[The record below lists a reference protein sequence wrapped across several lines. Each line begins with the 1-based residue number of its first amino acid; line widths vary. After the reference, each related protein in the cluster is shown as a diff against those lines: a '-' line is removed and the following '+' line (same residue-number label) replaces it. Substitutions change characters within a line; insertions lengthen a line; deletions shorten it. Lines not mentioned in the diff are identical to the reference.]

1 MDARTLRR
9 SLDTGGRKIM
19 TEQRIQRLQRELPAQ
34 ADAALIVSGVNRRYY
49 TGMASSAGTLLVTR
63 SGAEL
68 VIDFRY
74 IEKAKAVAQGC
85 NVTLQQSLFKQIC
98 AFTESY
104 GIKTL
109 AVEAQHMTVAEFEAW
124 KEALPGVT
132 LLSGKV
138 LDDIILSHRSVKS
151 AGELVVMR
159 QAQAITDRSF
169 TELLNFIRAGRTE
182 REIASELEYIMRKF
196 GGDGLAFDTI
206 AVSGKNSSMPHGVP
220 TEKPVEPGDF
230 LTLDFGALKDG
241 YCSDMTRTV
250 AIGHVSDAQKKVYET
265 VLKAQNKAFEAI
277 KAGACC
283 RMVDQAARSLIETAG
298 YKGCFGHALGHSLGL
313 EIHEEPRFSPLTPA
327 YAAAGNVLSV
337 EPGIYIEGQFGVRI
351 EDVVV
356 VTEDGYENLTHS
368 PKQLIIL

>member
-9 SLDTGGRKIM
+9 NLGTGGRKIM

-283 RMVDQAARSLIETAG
+283 RMVDQAARSLIETLG

-356 VTEDGYENLTHS
+356 VTEDGFENLTHS

>member
-1 MDARTLRR
+1 M
-9 SLDTGGRKIM
+9 I
-19 TEQRIQRLQRELPAQ
+19 QQRLQRLRRELPEQ
-34 ADAALIVSGVNRRYY
+34 VDAALIISDVNRRYY
-49 TGMASSAGTLLVTR
+49 TGMASSAGTLLAMR
-63 SGAEL
+63 DQAEL

-85 NVTLQQSLFKQIC
+85 TVTLQQREIFKQMRAIV
-98 AFTESY
+98 EKH
-104 GIKTL
+104 GVKTI
-109 AVEAQHMTVAEFEAW
+109 AVETQHMTVSEFEGW
-124 KEALPGVT
+124 KKALPGVT
-132 LLSGKV
+132 FLSGKL
-138 LDDIILSHRSVKS
+138 LDDIILSHRSVKT
-151 AGELVVMR
+151 AEELVTMR

-182 REIASELEYIMRKF
+182 REVASELEYIMRKF

-220 TEKPVEPGDF
+220 TEKPIEPGDF

-250 AIGHVSDAQKKVYET
+250 AVGHVSDEQKKVYDA
-265 VLKAQNKAFEAI
+265 VLKAQNKAFEVI
-277 KAGACC
+277 KAGASCK
-283 RMVDQAARSLIETAG
+283 MIDHTARSFIEDAG

-313 EIHEEPRFSPLTPA
+313 EIHEEPRFSPMTETF
-327 YAAAGNVLSV
+327 AAAGNVLSV
-337 EPGIYIEGQFGVRI
+337 EPGIYLEGKFGVRI

-356 VTEDGYENLTHS
+356 VTEVGFENLTHS

>member
-104 GIKTL
+104 GVKTL

-356 VTEDGYENLTHS
+356 VTEDGFENLTHS

>member
-1 MDARTLRR
+1 
-9 SLDTGGRKIM
+9 M

-104 GIKTL
+104 GVKTL